1 MIPAASVQPCRP
13 TRRRRAA
20 GAVTTAVVLLAL
32 VSCAASPA
40 LDADGDT
47 VTPATPATDA
57 AGPVTTSALPEDPA
71 LPATPP
77 ATTPAAAPAPSPE
90 DDLAAVSGAVDSAL
104 RTLAGSRD
112 SVTSDQVRGA
122 IAEGFSAAGA
132 VAESVEV
139 SIDRTPTGLDV
150 DAIQG
155 AGLTGGRCVFGEVR
169 AGVVSVVVLP
179 ALSSG
184 QCFVGDQR

>member
-1 MIPAASVQPCRP
+1 M
-13 TRRRRAA
+13 
-20 GAVTTAVVLLAL
+20 AVLFTL

-40 LDADGDT
+40 PDDGGDI
-47 VTPATPATDA
+47 VTPATDA
-57 AGPVTTSALPEDPA
+57 AGPVTTGALPEDPA
-71 LPATPP
+71 PP
-77 ATTPAAAPAPSPE
+77 ATTPAATPTPSP
-90 DDLAAVSGAVDSAL
+90 DGDLAAVSGAVDSAL
-104 RTLAGSRD
+104 RALAGSRD
-112 SVTSDQVRGA
+112 SVTSDQVRAA
-122 IAEGFSAAGA
+122 ITEGFSAAGA

-169 AGVVSVVVLP
+169 EGVVSVVVLP